1 MLIYRHDSHGKT
13 HVFKGGKHSDIITTN
28 VRPSRCNRVD
38 VLIFLQSYKYF
49 QFIPFFLTAILNFLL
64 ISMSGISGDCTVVF
78 FTSKNMGLAVRIVP
92 ISHLLG
98 KLQVFRFFYFPT
110 AIFDFQRTTMSHII
124 AGCTSKLP
132 IHENMGIAVGIM
144 SKYQFLAK

>member
-49 QFIPFFLTAILNFLL
+49 QFIPFF
-64 ISMSGISGDCTVVF
+64 SD
-78 FTSKNMGLAVRIVP
+78 R
-92 ISHLLG
+92 HL
-98 KLQVFRFFYFPT
+98 
-110 AIFDFQRTTMSHII
+110 
-124 AGCTSKLP
+124 
-132 IHENMGIAVGIM
+132 E
-144 SKYQFLAK
+144 FLADIDVGY